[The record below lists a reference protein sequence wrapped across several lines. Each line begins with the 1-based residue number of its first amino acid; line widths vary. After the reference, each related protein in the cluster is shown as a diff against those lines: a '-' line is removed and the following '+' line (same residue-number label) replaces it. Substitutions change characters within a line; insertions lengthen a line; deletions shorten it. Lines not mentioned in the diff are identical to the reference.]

1 MSNCFARRSNKE
13 TKSLFGVPA
22 IKQVRHLNYSAIP
35 KNLITQLSEPNT
47 ILDTKSPYSLLRFC
61 AFGGI
66 IISTDPEYK
75 GIRSIIYDN
84 RKKYCRFKKK

>member
-1 MSNCFARRSNKE
+1 MA
-13 TKSLFGVPA
+13 PA
-22 IKQVRHLNYSAIP
+22 VELVHHLNYSVIFQ
-35 KNLITQLSEPNT
+35 NLITQLSERNT
-47 ILDTKSPYSLLRFC
+47 ILDTQSPYSLLRFC

-75 GIRSIIYDN
+75 GIRSIIYDD